1 MDLQLTWRVI
11 WRFKFL
17 VAMGLMLAFALAFLS
32 MVRVS
37 LSGSP
42 HFAYKTQP
50 TYESLTTVFVTSHGF
65 PYGSL
70 NLRAGSKATDAPPGS
85 VDTGQLRDFAII
97 YLQYAQSDA
106 VKRMIARQGGLDG
119 IVQAFPV
126 FAQDSSVLP
135 IITLSAISTTPDRAR
150 SLARRHLAALESFL
164 VRNQQ
169 SAGIAPDDRVIIQ
182 PVNGPQPAH
191 LLQARKKTKAI
202 MIFLATSIGVLA
214 LAFML
219 ENFRPRARPVTVDE
233 VEHAQLPEQITRPA
247 A

>member
-1 MDLQLTWRVI
+1 MDLHLTWQVI
-11 WRFKFL
+11 WRFKIL
-17 VAMGLMLAFALAFLS
+17 VAFGLVLATVLAFLS
-32 MVRVS
+32 MVSVN

-42 HFAYKTQP
+42 HFAYKTKP

-70 NLRAGSKATDAPPGS
+70 KLRAGSKAPDAPQGS
-85 VDTGQLRDFAII
+85 VDTGQLRDFATI

-106 VKRMIARQGGLDG
+106 VKRMIAKRGGLDG

-126 FAQDSSVLP
+126 FASDSSVLP

-150 SLARRHLAALESFL
+150 NLARRHLDALELFL
-164 VRNQQ
+164 SRNQQ
-169 SAGIAPDDRVIIQ
+169 AAGIAPDDRVIIQ

-191 LLQARKKTKAI
+191 LLQGRKKTKAI
-202 MIFLATSIGVLA
+202 MIFLAVSIAVLA
-214 LAFML
+214 LSFML
-219 ENFRPRARPVTVDE
+219 ENLRPRLRPVAADE
-233 VEHAQLPEQITRPA
+233 LEHAQMPGQITRPA